1 MLSVKALDTKK
12 IRMMFVDFWVEC
24 EQDDSNLWFKTL
36 EEFSMKVNFDI
47 KNWAYLHHVYLLS
60 NHLAVI
66 EMKYL
71 EKSEIKKKRSKIVQ

>member
-47 KNWAYLHHVYLLS
+47 KN
-60 NHLAVI
+60 
-66 EMKYL
+66 
-71 EKSEIKKKRSKIVQ
+71 